1 MSQKHQ
7 KLVTATDPHKSQKGK
22 HSRVPNPQ
30 GPRML
35 FMSVFIVTAET
46 VQRHYIPRTLP
57 GSPNPPTRTLPT
69 CSARRRRGRSC
80 AAWGRRYFAPLSLP
94 KPAAAPRRR
103 IPISTPLTVFPPT
116 THTPLLF
123 LKAAC
128 SVKRHA
134 RGGAQYAPRV
144 ERAVQA
150 PRRVRAV
157 PGIDEGLI
165 RRHSKLELEEPNCEN
180 PARAGV
186 PVVRERADQ

>member
-1 MSQKHQ
+1 
-7 KLVTATDPHKSQKGK
+7 
-22 HSRVPNPQ
+22 
-30 GPRML
+30 ML

-69 CSARRRRGRSC
+69 CSARRRQGRSC
-80 AAWGRRYFAPLSLP
+80 AAWGRSYFAPLSLP

-134 RGGAQYAPRV
+134 RGGAQYAPPSGEGSAGATARAWLV
-144 ERAVQA
+144 VRPCSRPCIDESFSSAAPRICTKPNLGERAA
-150 PRRVRAV
+150 RR
-157 PGIDEGLI
+157 I
-165 RRHSKLELEEPNCEN
+165 RK
-180 PARAGV
+180 PAIAA
-186 PVVRERADQ
+186 E